1 MIKFI
6 VHQLTP
12 EGIVFD
18 GEEPAAILEI
28 ADTPELSF
36 PTPVR
41 YRLKASL
48 VSGGVLVEGET
59 WTGIAAQCGRCL
71 ERFETEVRATDLC
84 HFYENVNEPELDVTE
99 DLREDLLLLVPPNPI
114 CDEDCL
120 GLCLKCGG
128 NRNLKP
134 CKCHEKKPGN
144 PAWGDLDNLKFE
156 K

>member
-18 GEEPAAILEI
+18 GEEPVAILEI

-36 PTPVR
+36 PTPIH

-48 VSGGVLVEGET
+48 VSSGVLVEGET

-71 ERFETEVRATDLC
+71 EMFETEIRATDIC
-84 HFYENVNEPELDVTE
+84 HFYENVSEPELDVTE
-99 DLREDLLLLVPPNPI
+99 DIREDLLLAVPPNPI